1 MQAVV
6 LQRSPQA
13 PGRGGSVHPQAGRDG
28 TPAVPALRWARRDA
42 LPECTEYRD
51 TGCGAPCVAS
61 LDCPWPRCRYDVPG
75 GIRVLRNVPRDAGI
89 REARARGESVA
100 LIGARYGV
108 SRRTVFR
115 VLAGG

>member
-28 TPAVPALRWARRDA
+28 TPAVPALRWARRDS
-42 LPECTEYRD
+42 LPEQMDYPD
-51 TGCGAPCVAS
+51 MGCDAAAHC
-61 LDCPWPRCRYDVPG
+61 LECPLPRCRYDVPG

-100 LIGARYGV
+100 LIGARFGV